1 MMILGA
7 SALQV
12 PAIKKAKELG
22 YQIILV
28 DYDENAVGFALA
40 DVKLV
45 VSTLDQEEVYRQAL
59 IYQPDVVITST
70 SDGPVRTAAYV
81 NEKLGKRPDLSYENA
96 LCATIKNRMRDR
108 LKECGVPIPEYYAAT
123 DYETFSKAV
132 DKLHGNCI
140 VKPADNAGS
149 RGVVLLDVGDADGM
163 IFGDDCERGKCDT
176 AYSGIQGEPQSC
188 NGILVENVKPNLLQE
203 SQEAR
208 LKAYLE
214 RYNELKDRTYRYSL
228 GNARNGTVM
237 VEEYMHGPEVSVEIM
252 VIEGE
257 PHILT
262 ITDKYITPPPYFV
275 ELAHCEPSGLD
286 AGTQEQ
292 IRKAAAQAVRAIGI
306 ENAPAHVEIKV
317 TQEGP
322 KIVEL
327 AARLGGDFI
336 TSRLVPLSTG
346 IDMVG
351 ASVLLATGET
361 PDLTPKWNRS
371 AAIHFISVSNETGGV
386 LARTFDECRESRFPA
401 AGLKSRQL
409 ETGDL
414 TFVNNETGGG
424 REGVISR
431 IIVPDAL
438 YRQAGVE
445 EISLY
450 KQPGDRVHGTQS
462 SNDRLGHVITTGET
476 PEQAMEL
483 GKRILAQIRV
493 ELEPGRQYV
502 EPPYMVAHEERNAD
516 YER

>member
-1 MMILGA
+1 MEEKQKKMMILGA

-45 VSTLDQEEVYRQAL
+45 VSTLDQDEVYRQAL
-59 IYQPDVVITST
+59 IYRPDVVMTST

-96 LCATIKNRMRDR
+96 LCATIKNKMRDR
-108 LKECGVPIPEYYAAT
+108 LKECGVPIPEYYAAA
-123 DYETFSKAV
+123 DYEAFSEAV
-132 DKLHGNCI
+132 DKLEGDCI

-149 RGVVLLDVGDADGM
+149 RGVVHMDYKVH
-163 IFGDDCERGKCDT
+163 
-176 AYSGIQGEPQSC
+176 QGEQ
-188 NGILVENVKPNLLQE
+188 LEYETLARKE
-203 SQEAR
+203 SAERMA
-208 LKAYLE
+208 AY
-214 RYNELKDRTYRYSL
+214 YRAIYHYSR

-262 ITDKYITPPPYFV
+262 ITDKFITPPPYFV
-275 ELAHCEPSGLD
+275 ELAHCEPSRLD
-286 AGTQEQ
+286 EETQER
-292 IRKAAAQAVRAIGI
+292 IRKVAVQAVRAIGI

-317 TQEGP
+317 TEDGP

-351 ASVLLATGET
+351 ASVLLATGEV
-361 PDLTPKWNRS
+361 PDLTPKWKRG
-371 AAIHFISVSNETGGV
+371 AAIHFISVSNEPSGGEADIWRV
-386 LARTFDECRESRFPA
+386 PREPEAPQLAEGMLASV
-401 AGLKSRQL
+401 S
-409 ETGDL
+409 
-414 TFVNNETGGG
+414 NEPGGG
-424 REGVISR
+424 EAGIWRAPRVSEAPQLAEGMLASVDSRPGGEDSETASSGQQAAAQAGVITR
-431 IIVPDAL
+431 ITVPDAL
-438 YRQAGVE
+438 YGLEGVE
-445 EISLY
+445 EIVLY
-450 KQPGDRVHGTQS
+450 KKPGDCVKGTRS

-483 GKRILAQIRV
+483 GKRVMAQICV
-493 ELEPGRQYV
+493 EIGKPSE
-502 EPPYMVAHEERNAD
+502 
-516 YER
+516 

>member
-1 MMILGA
+1 MVEKNDVEEKQKKVMILGA

-96 LCATIKNRMRDR
+96 ICATIKSKMRDR
-108 LKECGVPIPEYYAAT
+108 LRECGVPIPEYYAAQ
-123 DYETFSKAV
+123 DFEAFSEAV
-132 DKLHGNCI
+132 DKLNGNCI

-149 RGVVLLDVGDADGM
+149 RGVVHLEAV
-163 IFGDDCERGKCDT
+163 
-176 AYSGIQGEPQSC
+176 EPTV
-188 NGILVENVKPNLLQE
+188 IRE
-203 SQEAR
+203 
-208 LKAYLE
+208 
-214 RYNELKDRTYRYSL
+214 TYEYSL

-237 VEEYMHGPEVSVEIM
+237 AEEYMHGPEVSVEIM
-252 VIEGE
+252 VMDGE
-257 PHILT
+257 PHILA

-275 ELAHCEPSGLD
+275 ELAHCEPSRLG
-286 AGTQEQ
+286 AGTQEE
-292 IRKAAAQAVRAIGI
+292 IRKVAAQAVRAIGI

-317 TQEGP
+317 TEEGP

-351 ASVLLATGET
+351 ASVLLATGEM
-361 PDLTPKWNRS
+361 PDLTPRRNRG
-371 AAIHFISVSNETGGV
+371 AAIHFISVGNEPDGCA
-386 LARTFDECRESRFPA
+386 LAASEQQGAE
-401 AGLKSRQL
+401 
-409 ETGDL
+409 
-414 TFVNNETGGG
+414 
-424 REGVISR
+424 REGVIAR
-431 IIVPDAL
+431 ITVPDTL
-438 YRQAGVE
+438 YEQEGVE
-445 EISLY
+445 EIRLY
-450 KQPGDRVHGTQS
+450 KKPGDTVQGTRS

-483 GKRILAQIRV
+483 GKRVLAQISV
-493 ELEPGRQYV
+493 EIQ
-502 EPPYMVAHEERNAD
+502 

>member
-1 MMILGA
+1 MEDKQKKMMILGA

-59 IYQPDVVITST
+59 IYQPDVVLTST

-96 LCATIKNRMRDR
+96 LCATIKSKMRDR
-108 LKECGVPIPEYYAAT
+108 LKKCGVPIPEYYAAA
-123 DYETFSKAV
+123 DYTAFSEAV
-132 DKLHGNCI
+132 DKLHGDCI

-149 RGVVLLDVGDADGM
+149 RGVVLLDAGDADGM
-163 IFGDDCERGKCDT
+163 VSGDDCEHGKRDT
-176 AYSGIQGEPQSC
+176 AYSGMQDGPQSC
-188 NGILVENVKPNLLQE
+188 RGILVETVNPNL
-203 SQEAR
+203 SQERQQAR
-208 LKAYLE
+208 LKAYWE
-214 RYNELKDRTYRYSL
+214 RYNELKNRTYRYSL

-237 VEEYMHGPEVSVEIM
+237 VEEYMRGPEVSVEIM
-252 VIEGE
+252 VIAGE
-257 PHILT
+257 PHILA

-292 IRKAAAQAVRAIGI
+292 IRKVAAQAVRAIGI

-317 TQEGP
+317 TEEGP

-361 PDLTPKWNRS
+361 PDLTPKRNCG
-371 AAIHFISVSNETGGV
+371 AAIHFISVSNETSGV
-386 LARTFDECRESRFPA
+386 LARTFDECRESQFPT
-401 AGLKSRQL
+401 AGLMSRQF

-414 TFVNNETGGG
+414 TFVNNETGDG

-431 IIVPDAL
+431 ITVPDAL
-438 YRQAGVE
+438 YGLAGVE

-450 KQPGDRVHGTQS
+450 KKPGDRVQGTHS

-483 GKRILAQIRV
+483 GKQVLSQIGV
-493 ELEPGRQYV
+493 EIT
-502 EPPYMVAHEERNAD
+502 
-516 YER
+516 YEG

>member
-1 MMILGA
+1 MGEEKRKKMMILGA

-22 YQIILV
+22 YQVICV
-28 DYDENAVGFALA
+28 DYDENAVGFELA
-40 DVKLV
+40 DIRLV

-96 LCATIKNRMRDR
+96 LCATIKSKMRDR

-123 DYETFSKAV
+123 DYEAFSEAV
-132 DKLHGNCI
+132 DRLHGNCI

-149 RGVVLLDVGDADGM
+149 RGVVLLDLAGCGADLPDGIDAPAGHANPVQSGKHSADG
-163 IFGDDCERGKCDT
+163 FKE
-176 AYSGIQGEPQSC
+176 Q
-188 NGILVENVKPNLLQE
+188 V
-203 SQEAR
+203 
-208 LKAYLE
+208 
-214 RYNELKDRTYRYSL
+214 YRYSL
-228 GNARNGTVM
+228 GNARGGTVM
-237 VEEYMHGPEVSVEIM
+237 VEEYMHGAEVSVEIM
-252 VIEGE
+252 VIGGE

-275 ELAHCEPSGLD
+275 ELAHCEPSRLD
-286 AGTQEQ
+286 AGTQEE
-292 IRKAAAQAVRAIGI
+292 IRKVAAQAVRAIGI

-317 TQEGP
+317 TEEGP

-336 TSRLVPLSTG
+336 TSGLVPLSTG

-351 ASVLLATGET
+351 ASVLLATGQA
-361 PDLTPKWNRS
+361 PDLTPRWNRG
-371 AAIHFISVSNETGGV
+371 AAIHFIHAEQEGV
-386 LARTFDECRESRFPA
+386 LARIT
-401 AGLKSRQL
+401 
-409 ETGDL
+409 
-414 TFVNNETGGG
+414 
-424 REGVISR
+424 
-431 IIVPDAL
+431 VPDTL
-438 YRQAGVE
+438 YGQEGVE

-450 KQPGDRVHGTQS
+450 KKYGEPVRGTRS

-483 GKRILAQIRV
+483 GKRILAQISV
-493 ELEPGRQYV
+493 EIT
-502 EPPYMVAHEERNAD
+502 

>member
-1 MMILGA
+1 MVEKNDVEEKQKKMMILGA

-96 LCATIKNRMRDR
+96 ICATIKSKMRDR
-108 LKECGVPIPEYYAAT
+108 LRECGVPIPEYYAAQ
-123 DYETFSKAV
+123 DFEAFSGAV
-132 DKLHGNCI
+132 DKLNGNCI

-149 RGVVLLDVGDADGM
+149 RGVVHLEAV
-163 IFGDDCERGKCDT
+163 
-176 AYSGIQGEPQSC
+176 EPTV
-188 NGILVENVKPNLLQE
+188 IRE
-203 SQEAR
+203 
-208 LKAYLE
+208 
-214 RYNELKDRTYRYSL
+214 TYEYSL

-252 VIEGE
+252 VMDGE
-257 PHILT
+257 PHILA
-262 ITDKYITPPPYFV
+262 ITDKYITPLPYFV
-275 ELAHCEPSGLD
+275 ELAHCEPSRLD
-286 AGTQEQ
+286 AGTQEE
-292 IRKAAAQAVRAIGI
+292 IRKVAAQAVRAIGI

-317 TQEGP
+317 TEEGP

-351 ASVLLATGET
+351 ASVLLATGEM
-361 PDLTPKWNRS
+361 PDLTPRRNHG
-371 AAIHFISVSNETGGV
+371 AAIHFISVGNEPDSCA
-386 LARTFDECRESRFPA
+386 LAASEQQGAE
-401 AGLKSRQL
+401 
-409 ETGDL
+409 
-414 TFVNNETGGG
+414 
-424 REGVISR
+424 REGVIAR
-431 IIVPDAL
+431 ITVPDTL
-438 YRQAGVE
+438 YEQEGVE

-450 KQPGDRVHGTQS
+450 KKPGDAVQGTRS

-476 PEQAMEL
+476 QEQAMEL
-483 GKRILAQIRV
+483 GKRVLAQISV
-493 ELEPGRQYV
+493 EIQ
-502 EPPYMVAHEERNAD
+502 